1 MEQKATV
8 ADLTKDWEE
17 EENDGSAGE
26 AEETIESI
34 VSFIQDENQAAAAGT
49 EPQPAKEPDAAA
61 AAPAGAETAAAED
74 GDKKGKS
81 KEEWVTLIFG
91 EDGKEIP
98 APQEKSVYDLDPDE
112 EDKNG
117 EQRFFN

>member
-1 MEQKATV
+1 MEPKATV

-61 AAPAGAETAAAED
+61 APAGAETAAAEA

-117 EQRFFN
+117 EQH